1 VSSREDWFIST
12 TQRLPGPPRRTAMM
26 VTAEGDG
33 RVLGIGIDW
42 AEEFHDVAVG
52 TLEKGVI
59 EQFRIEHG
67 PDGVAALVERA
78 LRLEPDPA
86 EVRVVLETRHG
97 LLVEAL
103 LDAGFTVVPVNPD
116 LVARR
121 RGPARKKD
129 DAEDARICCLLAL
142 DRHAGLRALVPHGEL
157 GGELRAIARDDER
170 AARDQRRLLNR
181 LRADL
186 QTTYPAALTLAGKDL
201 GAPTVLRLLQRWP
214 TQAELAAATREEL
227 VTFALASKHGWPERF
242 ADRVTAALAT
252 PSLPTRDYLVRA
264 KAAGIRLAAVQL
276 LALHEARRGWEQ
288 RMAELLLGGRRTGR
302 DHTVKDPD
310 PGKAFPGGAI
320 YLSFP
325 GLGDRLAARVAG
337 EIGEHVTQY
346 ESPNALQCYAGRAP
360 VTRRSGKSD
369 YVVARRLA
377 HNRYL
382 GDAVHQWA
390 FCSLTQS
397 GWAREFYDHKIA
409 AGKSHHNALRAL
421 GNRWLEILWHCLTK
435 GVPYDEA
442 THVANR
448 NRALGRAA

>member
-12 TQRLPGPPRRTAMM
+12 TQRLPGPPRMM
-26 VTAEGDG
+26 SAAEGG
-33 RVLGIGIDW
+33 HPVLGVGIDW
-42 AEEFHDVAVG
+42 AEEFHDIALG
-52 TLEKGVI
+52 TPEKGVI
-59 EQFRIEHG
+59 EQFRIDHG
-67 PDGVAALVERA
+67 PAGVDRLIGRCLA
-78 LRLEPDPA
+78 LEPDPA

-97 LLVEAL
+97 LLVDAL
-103 LDAGFTVVPVNPD
+103 VDAGFTVVPVNPD

-142 DRHAGLRALVPHGEL
+142 DRHAGLKALIPHGEL

-186 QTTYPAALTLAGKDL
+186 QTTYPAALALAGQDL

-214 TQAELAAATREEL
+214 TQAELATATRAEL
-227 VTFALASKHGWPERF
+227 VAFARAGRHGWPDRF
-242 ADRVTAALAT
+242 ADRVTTALAT

-302 DHTVKDPD
+302 DHTVTDPD
-310 PGKAFPGGAI
+310 PGNAFPGGAI

-337 EIGEHVTQY
+337 EIGEHIDQFDT
-346 ESPNALQCYAGRAP
+346 PNGLQCYAGQAP

-369 YVVARRLA
+369 FVVARRLA

-382 GDAVHQWA
+382 GAAVHQWA
-390 FCSLTQS
+390 FCSLSQS
-397 GWAREFYDHKIA
+397 GWAREFYDNKIA
-409 AGKSHHNALRAL
+409 AGKSHHAALRAL
-421 GNRWLEILWHCLTK
+421 GNRWLEVLWHCLTK
-435 GVPYDEA
+435 GVLYDEA